1 MRCPLSIL
9 QADAL
14 QSLAVSIVHAVL
26 AGILLASSRVPQLPG
41 YLAPVQAWVAL
52 VLLNVALPAVAA
64 WWRQS
69 AAAGPAAPP
78 GSATS
83 TATAPAEAPASLDHA
98 ASPASPAAL
107 SEPVQAVQD
116 CPTQT
121 PSKPLHV
128 GQDHLSAAAAYD
140 PHMLQPSTPL
150 PQDSSTSP
158 SRRHYTPSPASDAE
172 AAAAA
177 SSACEAHLQQGS
189 HSHPE
194 EQGAPQP
201 ATTPLLSFE
210 EALAACARGYAARQ
224 AAGSAAGTALY
235 HSKLHHH
242 VVSIKVRTGST
253 SQTLGVLQLWWCG
266 GLKCVQVYLLL

>member
-1 MRCPLSIL
+1 VLCPLSIL

-14 QSLAVSIVHAVL
+14 QSLAMSVLHTVL
-26 AGILLASSRVPQLPG
+26 AGILLASSRAPQLPG
-41 YLAPVQAWVAL
+41 YLAPVQAWGTL
-52 VLLNVALPAVAA
+52 VLLNVVLPAAVA
-64 WWRQS
+64 WRRQS
-69 AAAGPAAPP
+69 AAVPTAAAPD
-78 GSATS
+78 SVTS
-83 TATAPAEAPASLDHA
+83 TAAAAAEEPAASDVA

-107 SEPVQAVQD
+107 SESVQAVQD

-121 PSKPLHV
+121 PSKPLHDTKDDAV
-128 GQDHLSAAAAYD
+128 SNLSAAAAHD
-140 PHMLQPSTPL
+140 AHMLQPSTPL

-177 SSACEAHLQQGS
+177 STAREAHLQRDHNSQ
-189 HSHPE
+189 PD

-201 ATTPLLSFE
+201 AATPLLTFE

-242 VVSIKVRTGST
+242 VVSIKVRT
-253 SQTLGVLQLWWCG
+253 
-266 GLKCVQVYLLL
+266 